1 MSENIKNFWEKLTS
15 KPIYL
20 VIIGLMLATIV
31 SVLFYVNS
39 NRKVNVVQ
47 SDPAAQAVVKPSL
60 VKNFAE
66 DANLVKVSDTAAM
79 GNQLYFFGENAEAK
93 PTFISQTANLIQTGN
108 VLQSKKLFVPSTV
121 YDLDNNNLLINQ
133 DKKSYKLD
141 NTDGNSVLL
150 ASNIFS
156 ITPLNGKFFFI
167 QNRDDEYV
175 IKRSAELILSDPETL
190 TIVPKVELGNPDF
203 ISLRLFNDV
212 PYLVTTKIN
221 SLGYNNVTIYRFGKI
236 LDKKLE
242 IQNVYSEKYGY
253 NKLLVSSLDAAKI
266 SNTQLIDFANPDKP
280 IVSYIDFRQE
290 LGQSVR
296 GKIAAQRCAIANGE
310 NKILCMVKQ
319 NEAAYFDETQRDV
332 FVQYDIDNQTTKIV
346 YEGFNIS
353 ASSVYYSPSNQ
364 VFIIGQ
370 ENGLIYRISEK

>member
-1 MSENIKNFWEKLTS
+1 
-15 KPIYL
+15 
-20 VIIGLMLATIV
+20 
-31 SVLFYVNS
+31 
-39 NRKVNVVQ
+39 
-47 SDPAAQAVVKPSL
+47 
-60 VKNFAE
+60 
-66 DANLVKVSDTAAM
+66 
-79 GNQLYFFGENAEAK
+79 
-93 PTFISQTANLIQTGN
+93 
-108 VLQSKKLFVPSTV
+108 
-121 YDLDNNNLLINQ
+121 
-133 DKKSYKLD
+133 
-141 NTDGNSVLL
+141 L

-167 QNRDDEYV
+167 QNRDDAYV

-190 TIVPKVELGNPDF
+190 VNIPKNELGNPDF
-203 ISLRLFNDV
+203 ISLRLFSDV
-212 PYLVTTKIN
+212 PYLVTTK
-221 SLGYNNVTIYRFGKI
+221 VTSAGFENISIYRFGKE

-242 IQNVYSEKYGY
+242 IPNVYSQKYGY
-253 NKLLVSSLDAAKI
+253 NKLLISSLDSAKT

-290 LGQSVR
+290 LGQAAR

-319 NEAAYFDETQRDV
+319 SEAAYFDETKRDV
-332 FVQYDIDNQTTKIV
+332 FVQYDLDSQATKV
-346 YEGFNIS
+346 VHDGFNIS